1 MPTATL
7 EEYLETIYKLSQDGP
22 AKPTQIAE
30 EIGVSGPTVT
40 NTLKRLEAA
49 GLVRREGTDVLLTD
63 EGRAHS
69 LDIVRRHRI
78 AERFL
83 VDVLGIDW
91 HDVHEDACLL
101 EHALSP
107 RVLAALEVYLDNPE
121 VCPHGHPIPAADGT
135 VRTVAG
141 VALSTVSAGSD
152 VVVVQV
158 AENDEAVLAYLQEVG
173 LKPGAGVRVVEVA
186 PFGGPLL
193 VEVGERQLPLAR
205 EIAALVL
212 VAASA

>member
-7 EEYLETIYKLSQDGP
+7 EEYLETIYKLSQHGP
-22 AKPTQIAE
+22 VKPTQIAE

-40 NTLKRLEAA
+40 NTLKRLESA
-49 GLVRREGTDVLLTD
+49 GLIRREGTDVLLTD
-63 EGRAHS
+63 AGTAHS
-69 LDIVRRHRI
+69 LDIIRRHRI

-107 RVLAALEVYLDNPE
+107 RVLAALETYLDNPE
-121 VCPHGHPIPAADGT
+121 VCPHGHPIPSADGT
-135 VRTVAG
+135 VRVVSG
-141 VALSTVSAGSD
+141 VALSTIAADSTVR
-152 VVVVQV
+152 VVQV
-158 AENDEAVLAYLQEVG
+158 AENDDAVLAYLQEVG
-173 LKPGAGVRVVEVA
+173 LKPGAAVRVIEVA

-193 VEVGERQLPLAR
+193 VEVGERQIPLAR

-212 VAASA
+212 VTAA

>member
-7 EEYLETIYKLSQDGP
+7 EEYLEAIYKLSQDGA

-49 GLVRREGTDVLLTD
+49 GLVRRDGTDVLLTD
-63 EGRAHS
+63 EGRAHA
-69 LDIVRRHRI
+69 LDIIRRHRI

-107 RVLAALEVYLDNPE
+107 RVLAALETFLNNPE
-121 VCPHGHPIPAADGT
+121 VCPHGHPIPSADGT
-135 VRTVAG
+135 VRSVTG
-141 VALSTVSAGSD
+141 VPLSIVSAETD

-173 LKPGAGVRVVEVA
+173 LKPAARARVLEVA

-193 VEVGERQLPLAR
+193 VEVGERQIPLAR

-212 VAASA
+212 VAPVS

>member
-1 MPTATL
+1 MPTSTL
-7 EEYLETIYKLSQDGP
+7 EEYLETIYKLSQQGP

-40 NTLKRLEAA
+40 NTLKRLESA
-49 GLVRREGTDVLLTD
+49 GLIRRDGTDVVLTD
-63 EGRAHS
+63 EGRANS

-91 HDVHEDACLL
+91 QDVHEDACLL

-107 RVLAALEVYLDNPE
+107 RVLAALETYLNNPE

-141 VALSTVSAGSD
+141 VALSTITAGSD
-152 VVVVQV
+152 VTVVQV
-158 AENDEAVLAYLQEVG
+158 AENDEAVLGYLQEVG
-173 LKPGAGVRVVEVA
+173 LKPGAPVRVVEVA

-193 VEVGERQLPLAR
+193 VEAGERQIPLAR
-205 EIAALVL
+205 EIAGMVL
-212 VAASA
+212 VTSA